1 MHENHICT
9 SDDSAS
15 ERVKCFCAVNIYL
28 SGTGTCNVIFTKSD
42 LKDFKIAT
50 VNYYYYN
57 DYPMKIILI
66 FLISQKTI
74 VYQVFSF

>member
-15 ERVKCFCAVNIYL
+15 ERVNASAQLTYIWVVL
-28 SGTGTCNVIFTKSD
+28 ELVHVIFTKSD

-50 VNYYYYN
+50 FNSYYYK
-57 DYPMKIILI
+57 DYPLKTILI

-74 VYQVFSF
+74 VY